1 MSILVRRINRA
12 KWEQINNEDD
22 ISDSSADA
30 ITNCLKTTNND
41 LSVWKIDTIEGL
53 EDAILALITR
63 PDQTKL
69 STLHYVLLDENIVL
83 EKGLTLTEE
92 KGNTV
97 VESLKDTHKNI
108 SKLTYSRLGIVKY
121 LILNSLVKN
130 EETFFTKAKLKK
142 ILKDAITKGK
152 LDKNDL
158 NSDLIQNEKL

>member
-108 SKLTYSRLGIVKY
+108 SKLTYSRLGIVKD
-121 LILNSLVKN
+121 LILDSLKDH
-130 EETFFTKAKLKK
+130 EETFFTKAKLTK
-142 ILKDAITKGK
+142 ILNEAIKNGK
-152 LDKNDL
+152 VDKNTL
-158 NSDLIQNEKL
+158 NTELVKKEKL